1 MVHRAKLAG
10 LIITF
15 LFGVLPTWGETIP
28 KGTEMTIRLDQD
40 IRPADKNSKNSP
52 TFSAPLAFPV
62 FANGEEVLPAGTK
75 IEGDIR
81 GNKKVIYLSM
91 RRLILPDGRKLD
103 FAATVSAINNKR
115 LKADEKEGT
124 IEKHGDRG
132 AAAQQAG
139 EVGATGAVIGALS
152 TYSLEGMAIGAAAGA
167 GAVLIGRKILGRK
180 DTAVIPAG
188 TQLTLDLNQPLEVP
202 DDASQAKSPLDRPIN
217 REDQRPVLR
226 RADQENP

>member
-1 MVHRAKLAG
+1 MFHRAKLAG
-10 LIITF
+10 VMVTV

-28 KGTEMTIRLDQD
+28 KGTELTIRLDQD
-40 IRPADKNSKNSP
+40 IRPADKNSKNSS

-62 FANGEEVLPAGTK
+62 FANGEEVLPIGSK
-75 IEGDIR
+75 VEGDIR
-81 GNKKVIYLSM
+81 GSKKEIYLSL

-103 FAATVSAINNKR
+103 FTATVSAINNKR

-124 IEKHGDRG
+124 IEKKGDRG

-152 TYSLEGMAIGAAAGA
+152 TYSLEGMAIGAAAGV
-167 GAVLIGRKILGRK
+167 GAVLIGRKIAGRK

-188 TQLTLDLNQPLEVP
+188 TQLTLDLNQALEVP
-202 DDASQAKSPLDRPIN
+202 DDATQAKPSQDQPIDRQDRRPI
-217 REDQRPVLR
+217 LR
-226 RADQENP
+226 RADPETP